1 MIKRA
6 LLAVIALASTAA
18 AAYTLNLLD
27 QIVHG
32 TLYNYELRFSYDWAN
47 PYWYLLRIIQVLLAI
62 TIATMT
68 VHMAFTIRTF
78 LKARKQRTRAKVA
91 PIPKVI
97 KRVPAA
103 TRNVEKAPSM
113 SVRQSQLPSST
124 TSTLHQRP
132 PQQPASKPAFTP
144 QQSTTPRPATPS
156 ASPPPSNATGPIK
169 CPHCGRSF
177 TQPLRML
184 DFQGDRPR
192 IVEICPFCN
201 ETMRSA
207 PRAEEK
213 EQDRDRDRS
222 FPIDTSVNHSAPKTM
237 TQ

>member
-32 TLYNYELRFSYDWAN
+32 TLYYYGLQFSYDWAD
-47 PYWYLLRIIQVLLAI
+47 PYWFLLRIIQVLLGI
-62 TIATMT
+62 TIATT
-68 VHMAFTIRTF
+68 AVHMAFTIRAF
-78 LKARKQRTRAKVA
+78 MKAGKQRTQAKIA
-91 PIPKVI
+91 PIPKVM
-97 KRVPAA
+97 KKVPVA
-103 TRNVEKAPSM
+103 TRNVEKTPPM
-113 SVRQSQLPSST
+113 SVRQPQMPSST
-124 TSTLHQRP
+124 TTVPRQRP

-144 QQSTTPRPATPS
+144 QPSTTPSPVTPS
-156 ASPPPSNATGPIK
+156 PSHTLSNATGSLR
-169 CPHCGRSF
+169 CPHCRRSF

-207 PRAEEK
+207 PRAEGR
-213 EQDRDRDRS
+213 EQDRDLDKRS
-222 FPIDTSVNHSAPKTM
+222 PIERSTDDSAPKTV